1 MIKKAFG
8 VSCLEINFLQAE
20 LEEVQEFYFQ
30 DSETG
35 AGKPE
40 QESVIKSTTIARNPV
55 LVRGERVCDGR
66 RLARLVSLMVSS
78 KMNEIHKMFK
88 GKLI

>member
-40 QESVIKSTTIARNPV
+40 QESVIKSTTIARNP
-55 LVRGERVCDGR
+55 DSGR
-66 RLARLVSLMVSS
+66 RLDPHFSGLSHDIKFCWCFCSGTCPPA
-78 KMNEIHKMFK
+78 
-88 GKLI
+88 